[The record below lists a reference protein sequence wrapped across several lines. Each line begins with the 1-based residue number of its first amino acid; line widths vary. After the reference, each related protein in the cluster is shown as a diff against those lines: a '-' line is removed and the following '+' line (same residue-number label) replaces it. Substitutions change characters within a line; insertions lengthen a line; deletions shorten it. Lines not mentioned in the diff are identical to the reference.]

1 METFKVIVL
10 FTSSARSVFSHLRLS
25 QCSWVRKAALRVPA
39 SLYCHYTLV
48 LPEVKKSSANRWSPL
63 KVMPPILCW
72 SLTSRADVGVMAV
85 EVEPPHQY
93 FLTFCCCG
101 RWQNSI

>member
-48 LPEVKKSSANRWSPL
+48 LPEVK
-63 KVMPPILCW
+63 
-72 SLTSRADVGVMAV
+72 
-85 EVEPPHQY
+85 
-93 FLTFCCCG
+93 
-101 RWQNSI
+101 